1 MEMKQGR
8 RRMNKPWGKKSF
20 RSLGLLVLVIG
31 WIGGCSVVTHY
42 PAQMKGSME
51 DFEGGK
57 LEAAYKMVE
66 KHYGG
71 GLNKL
76 LYLLEGGMILHCRGD
91 LKQSNTI
98 FSDAGNII
106 RAYQE
111 KAVISLS
118 QGTAQ
123 LGSLIVNEKTLPY
136 RGEAFE
142 RVMVDTFK
150 AMNYLFFHDYE
161 GARVEIRRS
170 FQVQEENRKLH
181 QKEIERMESEANKKG
196 IRPNTLF
203 QEVDSHYADQHK
215 IVSRVTNPYEDPFAY
230 YLSALVYELNGEYN
244 DAYIDLKRVQ
254 KLRPGVPCVENDL
267 LRMAK
272 LSGLWGGLSKWKR
285 KLDKDPVF
293 LDSKTQGEA
302 ILIFECGM
310 APRKRQIKI
319 NLPIPDVGIVS
330 LAFPKYACVRS
341 WVKSAAVYNEAGS
354 LCGATYPLTDV
365 EALVFRNLQDRMPVL
380 VLKQVLRAA
389 AKGAMAKTAK
399 DEGGG
404 VGLLLASAYN
414 IVTEQADL
422 RSWLT
427 LPQNI
432 QVARIPLAAG
442 KHNLVLALQDASG
455 RAVQKKPFSVEVKP
469 GGMTFLDA
477 RSGTVGLIDFHV
489 Y

>member
-1 MEMKQGR
+1 MSRPWKKKTHRFQG
-8 RRMNKPWGKKSF
+8 P
-20 RSLGLLVLVIG
+20 LVIL
-31 WIGGCSVVTHY
+31 IGLMAGCSVVTHY
-42 PAQMKGSME
+42 PAQMKSSMKE
-51 DFEGGK
+51 FEEGK
-57 LEAAYKMVE
+57 LEPAYKKVE
-66 KHYGG
+66 KNYGSS
-71 GLNKL
+71 LNKL
-76 LYLLEGGMILHCRGD
+76 LYLLEGGMILHCQGG

-98 FSDAGNII
+98 FSDANNLI

-118 QGTAQ
+118 KGTGQ
-123 LGSLIVNEKTLPY
+123 LSSLIVNEKTLPY

-150 AMNYLFFHDYE
+150 AMNYLFLQDYE

-181 QKEIERMESEANKKG
+181 QKEIDRMESEASRKG
-196 IRPNTLF
+196 IQSNTLIR
-203 QEVDSHYADQHK
+203 EVDRYYQDQQA

-244 DAYIDLKRVQ
+244 DAFIDLRRAQ

-272 LSGLWGGLSKWKR
+272 LSGLWDSLRKWKR
-285 KLDKDPVF
+285 TLKKDPVF
-293 LDSKTQGEA
+293 LDRKTQGEA
-302 ILIFECGM
+302 VIIFECGM

-341 WVKSAAVYNEAGS
+341 WVHCASVYDEKGS
-354 LCGATYPLTDV
+354 LRGTTMPLTDV
-365 EALVFRNLQDRMPVL
+365 EALVFRNLQDRMPTL
-380 VLKQVLRAA
+380 VLKQVLRAV

-399 DEGGG
+399 DEGGDL
-404 VGLLLASAYN
+404 GLLLASAYN

-442 KHNLVLALQDASG
+442 KHDLVLALQDESG
-455 RAVQKKPFSVEVKP
+455 RALQKKPFSLDVNP
-469 GGMTFLDA
+469 GGMSFLDV
-477 RSGTVGLIDFHV
+477 RSGTVGLIDLHA